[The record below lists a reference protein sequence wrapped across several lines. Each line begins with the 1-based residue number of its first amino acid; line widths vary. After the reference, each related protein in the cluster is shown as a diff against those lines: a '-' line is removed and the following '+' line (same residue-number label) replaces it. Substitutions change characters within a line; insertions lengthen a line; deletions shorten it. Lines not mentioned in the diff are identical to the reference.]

1 MIDDDNISCQVPER
15 VVTGGCHDIQFMTV
29 LVKHAQISGQICR
42 RLLSVSSFQQTPADL
57 IDTMYELTQQLKCW
71 HDSLPTSWRPDQP
84 IKLSELM
91 SARALNC
98 ALYVR
103 FNYYG
108 SLTAINTIFFFPW
121 ISAICGIS
129 PQTAE
134 LRDQIVLS
142 TKIVADAARNIIRAK
157 KFIQVDAASPQW

>member
-1 MIDDDNISCQVPER
+1 M
-15 VVTGGCHDIQFMTV
+15 
-29 LVKHAQISGQICR
+29 
-42 RLLSVSSFQQTPADL
+42 
-57 IDTMYELTQQLKCW
+57 
-71 HDSLPTSWRPDQP
+71 
-84 IKLSELM
+84 KLSEVT
-91 SARALNC
+91 STRALNC
-98 ALYVR
+98 ALYIR

-129 PQTAE
+129 AQTAE

-142 TKIVADAARNIIRAK
+142 TKIVADAARNIIRAT

>member
-1 MIDDDNISCQVPER
+1 M
-15 VVTGGCHDIQFMTV
+15 TGGCLDIQFMTV

-42 RLLSVSSFQQTPADL
+42 RLLSVSSFQQTPAAL
-57 IDTMYELTQQLKCW
+57 MDTMHDLTHQLKCW
-71 HDSLPTSWRPDQP
+71 HDSLPASWRPDRP
-84 IKLSELM
+84 MKLSEVT
-91 SARALNC
+91 STRALNC
-98 ALYVR
+98 ALYIR

-129 PQTAE
+129 PQSPE

-142 TKIVADAARNIIRAK
+142 TKIVADAARNIIRAT
-157 KFIQVDAASPQW
+157 KFIQVDAASHQW